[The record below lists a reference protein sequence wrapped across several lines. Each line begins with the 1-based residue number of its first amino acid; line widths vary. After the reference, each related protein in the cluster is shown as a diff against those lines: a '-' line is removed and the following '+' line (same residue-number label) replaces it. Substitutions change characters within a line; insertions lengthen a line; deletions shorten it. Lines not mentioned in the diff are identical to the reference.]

1 VRVQGVHS
9 MSLKLVTGDE
19 WELTVLGADGPVFV
33 QFWRASCAV
42 CKSMERQ
49 LDVLAAEFA
58 DAVPFFRVDCD
69 AEADLVWAYEVM
81 GTPTFIV
88 FCRGE
93 AVSRAYGDTSLVEL
107 RELVIDATERCERD

>member
-1 VRVQGVHS
+1 MAIR
-9 MSLKLVTGDE
+9 LVTGGD
-19 WELTVLGADGPVFV
+19 WKLTVLGADGPVMV

-42 CKSMERQ
+42 CKSMEKQ
-49 LDVLAAEFA
+49 VEDLATEFA
-58 DAVPFFRVDCD
+58 HEVPFFRVDCD

-93 AVSRAYGDTSLVEL
+93 PVSRAYGDTSLVEI
-107 RELVIDATERCERD
+107 RELVIDAIERCERD

>member
-1 VRVQGVHS
+1 MAIMR
-9 MSLKLVTGDE
+9 VTGGE

-33 QFWRASCAV
+33 QFWRASCPV

-49 LDVLAAEFA
+49 LDALEAELAHE
-58 DAVPFFRVDCD
+58 VPFLRVDCD
-69 AEADLVWAYEVM
+69 ADADLVWAYEVM

-93 AVSRAYGDTSLVEL
+93 PVSRAYGDTSLVEI
-107 RELVIDATERCERD
+107 RELVIDAIERCERD